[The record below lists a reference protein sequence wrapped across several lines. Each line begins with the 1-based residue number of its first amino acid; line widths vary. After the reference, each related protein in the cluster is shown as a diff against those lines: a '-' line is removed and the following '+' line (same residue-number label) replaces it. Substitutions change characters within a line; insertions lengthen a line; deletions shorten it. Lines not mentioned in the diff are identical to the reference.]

1 MSKSKLL
8 QFCRFFKGE
17 AQNPFE
23 GKVPEKAQLWNWEA
37 AWVSF
42 ADAAFVDENCEKS
55 QVLSFM
61 IREFID
67 AGLSDFQS
75 MDGRPATLKAF
86 LFNRFSHWDEGGDFK
101 RWYVEKYSK
110 L

>member
-1 MSKSKLL
+1 MSKSELL

-23 GKVPEKAQLWNWEA
+23 GKDPEKAQLWNWEA
-37 AWVSF
+37 CWVSF
-42 ADAAFVDENCEKS
+42 ADATFVDENSEESQLLS
-55 QVLSFM
+55 QV
-61 IREFID
+61 IQEFAD

-86 LFNRFSHWDEGGDFK
+86 LFNRFSHWDESGDFE
-101 RWYVEKYSK
+101 RWYVEKYLK